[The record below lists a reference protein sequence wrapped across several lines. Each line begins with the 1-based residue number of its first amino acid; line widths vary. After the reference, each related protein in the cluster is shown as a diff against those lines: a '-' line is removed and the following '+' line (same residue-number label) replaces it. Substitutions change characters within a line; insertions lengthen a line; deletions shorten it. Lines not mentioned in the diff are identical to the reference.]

1 MAGRVSL
8 EQVEKVRLKAD
19 QALERAR
26 KMERA
31 LSQQGRKDDAR
42 RKIIAGAILFEWAKA
57 DPMISERLT
66 QAIADIARPLDR
78 RVFEGWSLDDQ

>member
-1 MAGRVSL
+1 MVARVTR
-8 EQVEKVRLKAD
+8 EQADRVRLKAD

-26 KMERA
+26 KIERA

-57 DPMISERLT
+57 DPVIAERLN
-66 QAIADIARPLDR
+66 QAIADIARPLDA

>member
-1 MAGRVSL
+1 MAGRVTPD
-8 EQVEKVRLKAD
+8 QVAKVRLKAE

-26 KMERA
+26 KLQRA

-57 DPMISERLT
+57 DPALAARLDQHLAVLPRER
-66 QAIADIARPLDR
+66 DR
-78 RVFEGWSLDDQ
+78 ELFEDWSLVDG

>member
-1 MAGRVSL
+1 MVARVTR
-8 EQVEKVRLKAD
+8 EQAERVRLKAD

-26 KMERA
+26 KIERA

-57 DPMISERLT
+57 DPVIAERLI
-66 QAIADIARPLDR
+66 QAIADIARPLDA
-78 RVFEGWSLDDQ
+78 RVFENWSLDDQ